1 MELRRK
7 SVAVRS
13 VAALFARKST
23 SPGCWPR
30 RDKKCPLVCHKS
42 QPDRRASVLFLSTAL
57 VSIGPIESY
66 DSTSYVKWG
75 EGDEAGLADES
86 RRNQENN

>member
-1 MELRRK
+1 M
-7 SVAVRS
+7 
-13 VAALFARKST
+13 
-23 SPGCWPR
+23 
-30 RDKKCPLVCHKS
+30 
-42 QPDRRASVLFLSTAL
+42 LFLSTAL